1 MAPTRVTIF
10 IKVTRTMTSNVQN
23 NEEGDRIDERWPIL
37 HVVRQRRGDFTGQH
51 RADNERLM
59 KPAVRNDLRF
69 FFPLFGMWTTPEIYI
84 FYTPNK
90 WSRVPQYDQK
100 DACKFCLCYE

>member
-1 MAPTRVTIF
+1 MAPTSVTIF

-69 FFPLFGMWTTPEIYI
+69 FSVVRHVDNSRNIYI
-84 FYTPNK
+84 LY
-90 WSRVPQYDQK
+90 SQQM
-100 DACKFCLCYE
+100 E

>member
-1 MAPTRVTIF
+1 MAPTSVTICV
-10 IKVTRTMTSNVQN
+10 KVTRTMTSNVQY

-37 HVVRQRRGDFTGQH
+37 HVRQKRGDFAGQE

-59 KPAVRNDLRF
+59 KPAVRNNLRF
-69 FFPLFGMWTTPEIYI
+69 VFFVVRHVNKSRNII

-90 WSRVPQYDQK
+90 KSRMPQYDQK
-100 DACKFCLCYE
+100 DACKCCLCYE